1 MSFQLD
7 TGICQRISSA
17 TFNED
22 ELLDRSITL
31 QVLSLNKVGRHQ
43 DNTNLH
49 SDRYRIVLSD
59 GAHFL
64 QAVLGT
70 HLNNMVVEEN
80 LRKNTLVCIERLS
93 FGYVRERR
101 IMIIM
106 ALRILG
112 QEDGRI
118 GEPVPIETIANPEA
132 PTPAVENP
140 LRQPTAQSTSSSEV
154 PALSVCHL
162 PQRNNWHPIE
172 SLGPYQNNWTIK
184 ARIIQKTELKSFSNV
199 RGEGKVFNV
208 TFKDETGEI
217 RATAFNA
224 IADDLYPKLKEG
236 KVYYISKGKV
246 NLANKKYSKVQNDFE
261 ITLEAK
267 TEIEECEEAS
277 SLPTIKYNFVTLQE
291 LHNLPKD
298 SNCVDIIGILKEYG
312 DVSEITSQKTN
323 RTMQKRDLTLV
334 DESGFFVR
342 LTLWG
347 KEAENF
353 SSDKENPVVAFKGV
367 KVFAY
372 EGRSLGMTSSS
383 IMTRD
388 PDIPESYALQGWYD
402 STGSTM
408 TFQSQRNAGG
418 SLPGSGGGGFNRSEM
433 KTLCEMKLEAD
444 RIPDSDEKPVYFST
458 RAMVMHIR
466 NENIAYPACETCKKK
481 VVEEGGS
488 WRCDKCNKLWS
499 RPTYRYIMSFV
510 VSDHT
515 GKAWFQGFNDVGDT
529 LFGKSAN
536 EITEIKDNDDAKYN
550 SILAEACGKLYN
562 FVLRAKRDDYNDN
575 KRIRYG
581 VARILP
587 LNYKEECEA
596 LLNSMDT
603 PWGQQE
609 LKMESNDMLM
619 D

>member
-1 MSFQLD
+1 
-7 TGICQRISSA
+7 
-17 TFNED
+17 
-22 ELLDRSITL
+22 
-31 QVLSLNKVGRHQ
+31 
-43 DNTNLH
+43 
-49 SDRYRIVLSD
+49 
-59 GAHFL
+59 
-64 QAVLGT
+64 
-70 HLNNMVVEEN
+70 
-80 LRKNTLVCIERLS
+80 
-93 FGYVRERR
+93 
-101 IMIIM
+101 
-106 ALRILG
+106 
-112 QEDGRI
+112 
-118 GEPVPIETIANPEA
+118 
-132 PTPAVENP
+132 
-140 LRQPTAQSTSSSEV
+140 
-154 PALSVCHL
+154 
-162 PQRNNWHPIE
+162 
-172 SLGPYQNNWTIK
+172 
-184 ARIIQKTELKSFSNV
+184 
-199 RGEGKVFNV
+199 
-208 TFKDETGEI
+208 
-217 RATAFNA
+217 
-224 IADDLYPKLKEG
+224 
-236 KVYYISKGKV
+236 V

-298 SNCVDIIGILKEYG
+298 SNLDIIGILKEYG

-347 KEAENF
+347 KEAKNF

-510 VSDHT
+510 VSDHS
-515 GKAWFQGFNDVGDT
+515 GQAWFQGFNDVGDT

-536 EITEIKDNDDAKYN
+536 EITEIKV
-550 SILAEACGKLYN
+550 G
-562 FVLRAKRDDYNDN
+562 
-575 KRIRYG
+575 
-581 VARILP
+581 
-587 LNYKEECEA
+587 
-596 LLNSMDT
+596 
-603 PWGQQE
+603 
-609 LKMESNDMLM
+609 
-619 D
+619 